1 MQNLQNVINST
12 ATDLLNGLHFSTHA
26 VTSIIKS
33 FDKGQGNTLLLV
45 DKIEFTDPLTISYLN
60 GTFEL
65 TFQSEEHKA
74 AYLLMLFYKDIKDR
88 STDNVEK
95 LFSHINSGN
104 YLSLN
109 HTDSNG
115 STVSVDKYAQYKS
128 LFDSL
133 GIDEVKSNG
142 KGSKLTQLI
151 CEPTESTVTIL
162 SVNGFSNISPLI
174 DGFKVIGLKVELP
187 KSAD

>member
-1 MQNLQNVINST
+1 MKTLQSDTINVLNSFT
-12 ATDLLNGLHFSTHA
+12 
-26 VTSIIKS
+26 
-33 FDKGQGNTLLLV
+33 KGQGATLNLSQKLLASDLIV
-45 DKIEFTDPLTISYLN
+45 DYLGGVYSFN
-60 GTFEL
+60 FANEA
-65 TFQSEEHKA
+65 HKD
-74 AYLLMLFYKDIKDR
+74 AYLTMLMYKELKDKSPDYIERLFKH
-88 STDNVEK
+88 
-95 LFSHINSGN
+95 LGSGE

-109 HTDSNG
+109 HTDSSG
-115 STVSVDKYAQYKS
+115 SAISVDKYAPYQS

-133 GIDEVKSNG
+133 GVTEVKSNG

-187 KSAD
+187 KSEG